1 MNIFNIFRKK
11 KTELE
16 IEEEITREI
25 IAENSQNRKAESIVI
40 RYKLEEDQ
48 VVPTIVK
55 ICDFHGNILPSEGS
69 IIWAPDENNTKLLP
83 YKVKRF
89 DFIEDPETDASS
101 FNYIVVVPAQTNEI
115 TNIDY

>member
-1 MNIFNIFRKK
+1 MSLFSIFRKK

-16 IEEEITREI
+16 IEEEITKEI
-25 IAENSQNRKAESIVI
+25 ISENSQTRKVDSVVI

-48 VVPTIVK
+48 DVPRIVK
-55 ICDFHGNILPSEGS
+55 ICDFHGNILPSENS

-101 FNYIVVVPAQTNEI
+101 FTYIVVVPAQTNEI
-115 TNIDY
+115 TDIDY

>member
-1 MNIFNIFRKK
+1 MSIFNIFRKK

-25 IAENSQNRKAESIVI
+25 IAENSQNRKVDSIVI

-48 VVPTIVK
+48 VVPSIVK

-69 IIWAPDENNTKLLP
+69 IIWAPDENNTKLLL
-83 YKVKRF
+83 YKEKRF